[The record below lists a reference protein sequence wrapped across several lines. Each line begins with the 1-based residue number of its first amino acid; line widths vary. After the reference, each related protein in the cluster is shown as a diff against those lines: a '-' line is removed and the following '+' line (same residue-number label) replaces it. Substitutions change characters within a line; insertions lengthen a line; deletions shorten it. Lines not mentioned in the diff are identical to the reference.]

1 MKDLTKL
8 AKRGNSRTPTKDE
21 ILEMKALKAQGYTL
35 SSIAKAF
42 CKARGTV
49 GKYVNA

>member
-8 AKRGNSRTPTKDE
+8 AKRGNSRTPTQEE
-21 ILEMKALKAQGYTL
+21 ITEMKAYKAKGYTL
-35 SSIAKAF
+35 TSIAKAF
-42 CKARGTV
+42 NKARGTV

>member
-8 AKRGNSRTPTKDE
+8 AKRGNSRTPTPSE
-21 ILEMKALKAQGYTL
+21 ILEMKALKKDGYTL

-42 CKARGTV
+42 GKARGTV